1 VRSVLAGLLAVV
13 LVASVTSGAGAV
25 DLSDL
30 PPSYADDIAD
40 AQSAAD
46 AAAAEL
52 AEAETE
58 LGRLEAEIDA
68 VRQRADDTE
77 ARLAELRLQV
87 QEVAV
92 SRYTRTG
99 TEVPLIGDAD
109 INRQARANALARF
122 VTQDDA
128 DAIDEYRAATE
139 DLELARA
146 ELDDLVERQRDVLAD
161 LEARRGALTE
171 ELERLQAL
179 EAERQAEIARRQEA
193 ERRRQE
199 EERRRREAAEAA
211 RRAEAAAAEA
221 ASQRTATTTTA
232 GAAAAPSPGPV
243 APPETESPDDPPA
256 PAPTPAPA
264 PAPASPSGWICPVQG
279 PHSFVDT
286 WGAPRSGG
294 RRHKGVD
301 MMASTGTPVVAPVSG
316 NVTHRGNSIGGLSFH
331 LYGDDGNY
339 YYGTHLSAY
348 GNAGYVS
355 AGTVVGYVGDSGNAR
370 GIPHLHFEIHPGG
383 GAAVNPTPTVRAH
396 CP

>member
-1 VRSVLAGLLAVV
+1 MRSLVAGLLAVV
-13 LVASVTSGAGAV
+13 LVASVTNGAAAV

-30 PPSYADDIAD
+30 PPSYAEDIAE
-40 AQSAAD
+40 AQAAAD

-52 AEAETE
+52 ADAETE
-58 LGRLEAEIDA
+58 LGRLEGEIDA
-68 VRQRADDTE
+68 VRQRTATAE
-77 ARLAELRLQV
+77 ARLADLRRQV
-87 QEVAV
+87 QQVAV
-92 SRYTRTG
+92 SRYTRSG
-99 TEVPLIGDAD
+99 TEVPLIGDPD

-139 DLELARA
+139 DLEVART
-146 ELDDLVERQRDVLAD
+146 ELDELVERQRDVLAD
-161 LEARRGALTE
+161 LEERRGALTD

-179 EAERQAEIARRQEA
+179 EAERQAEIARRQEE

-199 EERRRREAAEAA
+199 EERRRQEAAEAA

-221 ASQRTATTTTA
+221 AADRSRSATTV
-232 GAAAAPSPGPV
+232 APSRPTPSP
-243 APPETESPDDPPA
+243 APATESPATPD
-256 PAPTPAPA
+256 PAPTPSAPST
-264 PAPASPSGWICPVQG
+264 PDGPIASGSWICPVQG

-301 MMASTGTPVVAPVSG
+301 MMAATGTPVVAPVSG
-316 NVTHRGNSIGGLSFH
+316 DVTHRGNSIGGLSFH

-348 GNAGYVS
+348 GNAGRVE
-355 AGTVVGYVGDSGNAR
+355 AGTIVGYVGDTGNAR